1 MCKCAFVPRS
11 LSRFP
16 GVCKES
22 VDASHANGAKTKLS
36 PVVVSGSCRG
46 GRGRGTAS
54 KRAEGFGTEALLS
67 NLLALALGRSPCV
80 RIRATCA
87 VAAASM
93 TIGAGLCRDTLTAW
107 RARRLENGFGGAS
120 WQTERTIRRHATS
133 FGEGDARRAR
143 QSTAASCVLLLRSR
157 LAGHPESRR

>member
-1 MCKCAFVPRS
+1 MQSICKCAFVPRL
-11 LSRFP
+11 LSRVP

-46 GRGRGTAS
+46 GTGTAP
-54 KRAEGFGTEALLS
+54 KRAEALNTDAILS
-67 NLLALALGRSPCV
+67 NLLALGRSPCV

-93 TIGAGLCRDTLTAW
+93 TISAGLCCDALTAW
-107 RARRLENGFGGAS
+107 MALGRAGFGGAS
-120 WQTERTIRRHATS
+120 WQTERTIRRRATS
-133 FGEGDARRAR
+133 FNKRNTRRER
-143 QSTAASCVLLLRSR
+143 QSTAVSCVLLLQSL
-157 LAGHPESRR
+157 LA